1 MAQTV
6 RLDHLGGSR
15 GLGWIPDVPDFRDYT
30 PKHEEVAPLLAA
42 TAVSELKE
50 GEKAKAP
57 LPQEVDLRQW
67 CSPVEDQGTLGSC
80 TAHAGVGMLE
90 YFERKAFGKHV
101 DASRLFLYRATRKLL
116 GLWGDSGASLRG
128 TAGAMQLFGVPPEQY
143 WPYVEPE
150 FETEPPGFAYA
161 FAEKYQ
167 ALKYYRVDPPG
178 VDPDALVEG
187 IKASLAS
194 QLPAMFGWT
203 VFSSVR
209 QAEKNGGK
217 VPFPS
222 QGDAVEGGHAVMAV
236 GYDDKISLPGGA
248 LGPDSMGGILFRNSW
263 SSAWG
268 DGGYGWLSYD
278 YIRHHLTSDWW
289 VLIAQ
294 EWIDTE
300 EFTKEEAEG

>member
-6 RLDHLGGSR
+6 RLDELGGSR
-15 GLGWIPDVPDFRDYT
+15 GLGWIPDIPDFRDYT
-30 PKHEEVAPLLAA
+30 PEHEEVVPLLAA
-42 TAVSELKE
+42 TEMPALQG

-57 LPQEVDLRQW
+57 LPQAVDLRKW
-67 CSPVEDQGTLGSC
+67 CSPIEDQGDLGSC

-101 DASRLFLYRATRKLL
+101 DGSRLFLYRATRKLL

-143 WPYVEPE
+143 WPYEEPE

-167 ALKYYRVDPPG
+167 ALKYYRLDPPG
-178 VDPDALVEG
+178 VNPDTLIEG

-203 VFSSVR
+203 VFSSIG
-209 QAEKNGGK
+209 QAGEDGGK
-217 VPFPS
+217 VPFPNR
-222 QGDAVEGGHAVMAV
+222 GDAVEGGHAVMAV
-236 GYDDKISLPGGA
+236 GYDDRISIPGGA
-248 LGPDSMGGILFRNSW
+248 LGINSTGGILFRNSW
-263 SSAWG
+263 GSDWG

-278 YIRHHLTSDWW
+278 YIRHRLTADWW
-289 VLIAQ
+289 VLIDQ

-300 EFTKEEAEG
+300 EFTKEGE